1 MDKVIK
7 VILLMNNQI
16 LISQIEEISTEL
28 GEPDCRLI
36 EPFLLNQSSLTLS
49 PWLMDY
55 TSENKYMISS
65 RLNGL
70 HLSNITLATSTP
82 TSILCQSGGILPWL
96 CPCTWI
102 EPWTLKFHDSIG

>member
-7 VILLMNNQI
+7 VILLMSNQI

-55 TSENKYMISS
+55 TSDNKYMISS
-65 RLNGL
+65 DKIL
-70 HLSNITLATSTP
+70 TLADPNSELLEKYIKLT
-82 TSILCQSGGILPWL
+82 
-96 CPCTWI
+96 
-102 EPWTLKFHDSIG
+102 K

>member
-7 VILLMNNQI
+7 VILLTNNQI

-49 PWLMDY
+49 PWLIDY
-55 TSENKYMISS
+55 TSDNKYMISS
-65 RLNGL
+65 DKIL
-70 HLSNITLATSTP
+70 TLADPNSELLEKYIKLT
-82 TSILCQSGGILPWL
+82 
-96 CPCTWI
+96 
-102 EPWTLKFHDSIG
+102 K

>member
-65 RLNGL
+65 DKIL
-70 HLSNITLATSTP
+70 TLADPNSELLEKYIKLT
-82 TSILCQSGGILPWL
+82 
-96 CPCTWI
+96 
-102 EPWTLKFHDSIG
+102 K

>member
-55 TSENKYMISS
+55 TSKNKYMISS
-65 RLNGL
+65 DK
-70 HLSNITLATSTP
+70 IMTLADPNSELLEKYIKLT
-82 TSILCQSGGILPWL
+82 
-96 CPCTWI
+96 
-102 EPWTLKFHDSIG
+102 K

>member
-1 MDKVIK
+1 MVSFFLTRFLRRTRVVGTGNLNTQLCIC
-7 VILLMNNQI
+7 
-16 LISQIEEISTEL
+16 EGAEL

-65 RLNGL
+65 DKIL
-70 HLSNITLATSTP
+70 TLADPNSELLEKYIKLT
-82 TSILCQSGGILPWL
+82 
-96 CPCTWI
+96 
-102 EPWTLKFHDSIG
+102 K

>member
-1 MDKVIK
+1 MDKTIK

-49 PWLMDY
+49 SWLMDY
-55 TSENKYMISS
+55 TSDNKYMISS
-65 RLNGL
+65 DKIL
-70 HLSNITLATSTP
+70 TLADPNSD
-82 TSILCQSGGILPWL
+82 L
-96 CPCTWI
+96 
-102 EPWTLKFHDSIG
+102 LKNYLEKIN

>member
-16 LISQIEEISTEL
+16 LISQIEEVSTEL

-49 PWLMDY
+49 PWLIDY
-55 TSENKYMISS
+55 TSDNRYMISS
-65 RLNGL
+65 DKIL
-70 HLSNITLATSTP
+70 TLADPNSELLEKYIKLT
-82 TSILCQSGGILPWL
+82 
-96 CPCTWI
+96 
-102 EPWTLKFHDSIG
+102 K

>member
-1 MDKVIK
+1 MAKVIK
-7 VILLMNNQI
+7 VILLMSNQI

-65 RLNGL
+65 DKIL
-70 HLSNITLATSTP
+70 TLADPNSELLEKYIKLT
-82 TSILCQSGGILPWL
+82 
-96 CPCTWI
+96 
-102 EPWTLKFHDSIG
+102 K